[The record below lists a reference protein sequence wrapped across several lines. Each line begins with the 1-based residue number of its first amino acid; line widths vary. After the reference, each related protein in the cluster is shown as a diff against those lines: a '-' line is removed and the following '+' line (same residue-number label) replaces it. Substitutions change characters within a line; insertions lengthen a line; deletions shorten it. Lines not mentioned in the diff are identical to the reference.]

1 MAVVGVDFSGK
12 FPDAPPCY
20 CVAVKGSR
28 VRCVLMSGKSK
39 RVVRLNRIRKE
50 IATAAH
56 VYYTV
61 KPLVERSD
69 VILIDAEYDPAYLR
83 RVRRYLEKALNVSS
97 VATGHVS
104 EKAIEKADKLSKI
117 FRKQRRYDEK
127 DPDILNFVNLVRKQ
141 R

>member
-1 MAVVGVDFSGK
+1 M
-12 FPDAPPCY
+12 
-20 CVAVKGSR
+20 
-28 VRCVLMSGKSK
+28 
-39 RVVRLNRIRKE
+39 
-50 IATAAH
+50 
-56 VYYTV
+56 
-61 KPLVERSD
+61 
-69 VILIDAEYDPAYLR
+69 ILIDAEYDPAYLR